1 MPVNPKSISTI
12 SRNPLDLC
20 NRCGTC
26 LGVCPVYDEL
36 RTEPF
41 SPRGKIELA
50 ARIQS
55 KEFEL
60 SHRAAEMVSMCLLC
74 GRCVQACPA
83 GVHGAHLYTDLRR
96 ASLLHRGMDWRKALL
111 FKIME
116 HPSLMRGV
124 ARFARFGSEMA
135 GGMPSWKSEG
145 RSVSLPA
152 FSRTFFGEH
161 SPVVT
166 PAIGKR
172 RGRVAYFY
180 GCATHFFF
188 GEVGEATTR
197 ALTGA
202 GMELVIP
209 REQMCCGMP
218 MITAGAYD
226 QALHNIRRNVR
237 LFSRLDVDAVIVDCP
252 TCGSAFKKEIPYL
265 LDHLGLPVEEA
276 RILSGKT
283 RDIHEFLSDHP
294 ILAPSSSTKASHR
307 LVVTYHDPC
316 HLAKGQGIQEQP
328 RKLIQSIEGLE
339 FREMRKA
346 DACCGG
352 GGSFQ
357 FDEPQISQSITAKKI
372 ASILET
378 EADLVATPCP
388 SCRMALSNFPAN
400 RHIRVVHPLELV

>member
-1 MPVNPKSISTI
+1 MPENVRPSASNA
-12 SRNPLDLC
+12 RNPLDQC

-26 LGVCPVYDEL
+26 LGVCPVYNEL
-36 RTEPF
+36 RSEPF
-41 SPRGKIELA
+41 SPRGKVELA

-60 SHRAAEMVSMCLLC
+60 SHRAAEMLSMCLLC

-96 ASLLHRGMDWRKALL
+96 SYLLRKGMDWRKALL
-111 FKIME
+111 FKLME
-116 HPSLMRGV
+116 RPSLMRGV
-124 ARFARFGSEMA
+124 ARFARLGSDMLGGLPFSKSDSPSMA
-135 GGMPSWKSEG
+135 
-145 RSVSLPA
+145 LPP
-152 FSRTFFGEH
+152 FNRTFFGENR
-161 SPVVT
+161 PIVT
-166 PAIGKR
+166 PAVGKR

-188 GEVGEATTR
+188 AEVGEGTVR

-202 GMELVIP
+202 GMEVVIP

-226 QALHNIRRNVR
+226 QALHNIQRNVR
-237 LFSRLDVDAVIVDCP
+237 LFSGLDVDAVVMECP

-265 LDHLGLPVEEA
+265 LDHLGMPAEKA
-276 RILSGKT
+276 RVLSAKT
-283 RDIHEFLSDHP
+283 RDIHEFLSEHP
-294 ILAPSSSTKASHR
+294 ILVPSSSPISSPG

-328 RKLIQSIEGLE
+328 RKLIQSVEEIE

-357 FDEPQISQSITAKKI
+357 FDEPNLSRSITEKKI

-378 EADLVATPCP
+378 GADVVATPCP
-388 SCRMALSNFPAN
+388 SCRMALTNCPGE
-400 RHIRVVHPLELV
+400 RRIRVVHPLELV

>member
-1 MPVNPKSISTI
+1 MLEGARPKSPL

-36 RTEPF
+36 RTETF

-50 ARIQS
+50 AGIQS

-60 SHRAAEMVSMCLLC
+60 SHRAAEMLSMCLLC

-96 ASLLHRGMDWRKALL
+96 VFLLHKGMDWRKALL

-116 HPSLMRGV
+116 HPYLMRGA
-124 ARFARFGSEMA
+124 ARFARFGTELF
-135 GGMPSWKSEG
+135 GGLPLSKAES
-145 RSVSLPA
+145 RSISLPA
-152 FSRTFFGEH
+152 FSRTFFGERR
-161 SPVVT
+161 PVVT

-172 RGRVAYFY
+172 RGRVAYFH

-188 GEVGEATTR
+188 GQVGEAAVR

-218 MITAGAYD
+218 MITTGAYE

-237 LFSRLDVDAVIVDCP
+237 LFSRLDVDAVIVECP
-252 TCGSAFKKEIPYL
+252 TCGIAFKKEIPYL
-265 LDHLGLPVEEA
+265 LDHLGLPAEEA
-276 RILSGKT
+276 RILSEKT
-283 RDIHEFLSDHP
+283 LDIHEFLSEHP
-294 ILAPSSSTKASHR
+294 ILNPSSSAKESRR

-357 FDEPQISQSITAKKI
+357 FDEPHISRSITEKKV

-378 EADLVATPCP
+378 EADVVATPCP
-388 SCRMALSNFPAN
+388 SCRMALSNFPAK
-400 RHIRVVHPLELV
+400 RRIRVVHPLELI